1 MVPADIVTPEV
12 RSRIMS
18 AIRGKDTKP
27 ELMVRSALHRAGY
40 RFRIHRKD
48 LPGRPD
54 LVFPRHGAVLFVHG
68 CFWHGHN
75 CHLFRWPA
83 TRKAFWKTKIGEN
96 QARDERHRV
105 ALLDAGWRVA
115 TIWGCALDG
124 KNRLLLDEIVSAG
137 AAWLESDAKRLEIK
151 GSE

>member
-27 ELMVRSALHRAGY
+27 ELAVRSALHRAGY
-40 RFRIHRKD
+40 RYRIHRKD

-54 LVFPRHGAVLFVHG
+54 LVFPRYNAVLFVHG
-68 CFWHGHN
+68 CFWHGHG
-75 CHLFRWPA
+75 CHMFRWPS
-83 TRKAFWKTKIGEN
+83 TRKAYWRTKIGDN
-96 QARDERHRV
+96 MARDERHRI

-115 TIWGCALDG
+115 IIWGCALDG
-124 KNRLLLDEIVSAG
+124 RSRLSSDEIVRVCTT
-137 AAWLESDAKRLEIK
+137 WLESDVKQLEIK
-151 GSE
+151 GDE